1 MTQFNPQNNSVILK
15 KGHFIKTLGKGG
27 YGKIDLY
34 KFGESK
40 IVVKK
45 FHYSKLKN
53 FIWYLKKMLSIH
65 SHNLSPDKY
74 ISNILLHEY
83 SIGKMLNSPYIRK
96 TLSIDISSKCL
107 FLEYF
112 PGLDLFDFLTRNRLS
127 LKDKLKIFKN
137 IVEAIHYLHSNF
149 IAHLD
154 IKLEN
159 IMIDPDT
166 HNICI
171 IDLGKAFVW
180 KKDNQNYKLTHIIS
194 SLEYMAPEEFENNS
208 QELYPDKIDIWS
220 LGLLL
225 YCFVYNSLPW
235 KGAVSIDKNFCS
247 HIRFLQVEQLA
258 PLLFS
263 EIKEESNKINDKLTC
278 LFKNTLCIEPTK
290 RISTQEI
297 LNILNLIVSSI

>member
-1 MTQFNPQNNSVILK
+1 VTLFTPQNNSVLLK

-27 YGKIDLY
+27 YGRIDLY
-34 KFGESK
+34 KFGDDQ

-45 FHYSKLKN
+45 FHYSKIKN
-53 FIWYLKKMLSIH
+53 AVWYLKKMLSIH
-65 SHNLSPDKY
+65 SSKISPNERT
-74 ISNILLHEY
+74 INTLLHEY

-96 TLSIDISSKCL
+96 TLSIDIASKCL

-112 PGLDLFDFLTRNRLS
+112 PGLDLYDFLTKNKLS
-127 LKDKLKIFKN
+127 LRENIKIFKT

-159 IMIDPDT
+159 IMIDPNT
-166 HNICI
+166 RNICI

-180 KKDNQNYKLTHIIS
+180 KKDNQNYKLTNIIS
-194 SLEYMAPEEFENNS
+194 SFEYMAPEEFENNN
-208 QELYPDKIDIWS
+208 QELQPDKIDIWS

-225 YCFVYNSLPW
+225 YCFVYNALPW
-235 KGAVSIDKNFCS
+235 SGAVSTDKNFCS
-247 HIRFLQVEQLA
+247 HARFLKVEQLS

-263 EIKEESNKINDKLTC
+263 KIKEESNHINEELFY
-278 LFKNTLCIEPTK
+278 LFKNTLCIDPSK
-290 RISTQEI
+290 RINTQEI
-297 LNILNLIVSSI
+297 LNILYLHFL